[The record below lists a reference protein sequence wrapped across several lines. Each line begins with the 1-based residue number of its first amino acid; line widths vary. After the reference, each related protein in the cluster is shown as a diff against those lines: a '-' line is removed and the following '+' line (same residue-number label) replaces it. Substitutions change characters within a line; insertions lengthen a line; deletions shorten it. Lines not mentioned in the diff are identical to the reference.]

1 MRIGNYMLFIHFS
14 CLQMFQAGPTVKVNE
29 NASQV

>member
-14 CLQMFQAGPTVKVNE
+14 CLLMFQAGATVKVNE